1 MPRVSRLMWLFVLV
15 APAVWAQPVGGEA
28 PAPAPLPAP
37 APVPN
42 EPAAQPT
49 PTISGPQMLE
59 QGREYRKQIE
69 AISLQL
75 QGQVQQA
82 KNDQDVIRLNC
93 LLDKLTQ
100 LRVNANMMDRALQ
113 SLQETVSSRDETA
126 QLHEYTRI
134 TIINQKAQ
142 VLKTEADACVGAET
156 NYIGPTKVVV
166 EKPPGELEGVDQP
179 PPAEPPFTVVDRP
192 PPASPFRQ

>member
-1 MPRVSRLMWLFVLV
+1 MPRLSRLMWLFVLV
-15 APAVWAQPVGGEA
+15 APAAWAQPVGEGM
-28 PAPAPLPAP
+28 PAAP
-37 APVPN
+37 APVPGPA
-42 EPAAQPT
+42 EPVAQPS

-59 QGREYRKQIE
+59 QGRDYRRQIE
-69 AISLQL
+69 ATSLQI

-82 KNDQDVIRLNC
+82 KNEKDVIRLNC

-100 LRVNANMMDRALQ
+100 LRVNGNMMDQALQ
-113 SLQETVSSRDETA
+113 SLQEMVSRRDENA